1 MSHQQ
6 PAHDSGT
13 TPRRV
18 GVLHRTGAWCARHFV
33 IVIVLWV
40 AALAA
45 FQGLQHAFGGD
56 YSDNFAIPGTQ
67 SQDGL
72 DVLKAHDPA
81 AGGYGSQVVVHDADK
96 PLSGLSSQMSSTVA
110 SLQKLPDVLSVQNP
124 LTAQS
129 SAVGPVSGDG
139 KTAYITIRFSVQPS
153 TLGSGYLHGV
163 DSAVQPLRAAGAE
176 VEYGGSLGELARPA
190 ANDRI
195 SEAIGFG
202 VAVLVLLI
210 GFGSLLAALL
220 PLITALICV
229 VCGLG
234 LLGLLAAATTFATVS
249 PTLATMIGLGVGID
263 YALFLVTR
271 HRQNLMDG
279 EDPVAA
285 AGTATA
291 TSGRAVL
298 LSGCTVI
305 IALCGLWVSGIGF
318 IGKLGVAAAVTVV
331 TAVLGALTLVPAMLG
346 LIGRHID
353 RIHVRKPIAEVE
365 ADAEPAPATGPRTGS
380 GAGSASGGGATGPA
394 PAGESK
400 GADAGGDRPGAGSA
414 GDRAGAGSAGGAPG
428 PAPGRGAGQGPDAR
442 PVPGRVRTT
451 THGTWHRYAQRVE
464 RRPWWF
470 LAGGVVVLAVLAF
483 PVFFIQLGHIGD
495 GADPKSFTDR
505 RAYDLMSSAFGPGSN
520 GPLTLVVDQSK
531 VPQDDRS
538 SLESKVQ
545 QSLTKVPNAAV
556 ITPLTPT
563 QDGDV
568 LTATAYSA
576 AAPQDARTTSLAN
589 HLTDDVLP
597 DAVSGTA
604 ARTYVTGTTAAQVDF
619 LDIVASRLPL
629 IIAVVVGLA
638 FLVILAVFRGVLV
651 AVKAALLNVL
661 SIAASYGV
669 VVAVFQWG
677 WGGPALGVSGDVP
690 IESYVPM
697 MMFAIVFGLSM
708 DYEIFLLTRIH
719 EAWLATRDPR
729 ASVAHA
735 LEITARVITCAALIM
750 VSVFAAFI
758 LSDNIVV
765 KMLGLGLAVSV
776 LIDATVVRLLLVPA
790 VMTLLGRAAWW
801 TPRWLD
807 RILPHLDAEGSEDR
821 EPPAAPVRH

>member
-6 PAHDSGT
+6 PAHGSGT
-13 TPRRV
+13 PVRRA
-18 GVLHRTGAWCARHFV
+18 GVLQATGSWCARHFV
-33 IVIVLWV
+33 VVIVLWI
-40 AALAA
+40 AALVALQA
-45 FQGLQHAFGGD
+45 VQHAYGGD

-72 DVLKAHDPA
+72 DVLEKHAPS
-81 AGGYGSQVVVHDADK
+81 AGGYSSQVVVHDADK
-96 PLSGLSSQMSSTVA
+96 SLSGLSSQMSTVVG
-110 SLQKLPDVLSVQNP
+110 SLQKLPDVLSAQNP
-124 LTAQS
+124 LTAPS
-129 SAVGPVSGDG
+129 STGGPDVGPLSADG
-139 KTAYITIRFSVQPS
+139 KTAYITVRFSEQPS
-153 TLGSGYLHGV
+153 SLGSGYLDGV
-163 DSAVQPLRAAGAE
+163 DSAVRPLRSAGAA
-176 VEYGGSLGELARPA
+176 VEYGGSLGELARPK
-190 ANDRI
+190 ANDRV

-279 EDPVAA
+279 RDPVAA
-285 AGTATA
+285 AGAATA

-346 LIGRHID
+346 LTGRYID
-353 RIHVRKPIAEVE
+353 RIHVRKPVAEVE
-365 ADAEPAPATGPRTGS
+365 PGP
-380 GAGSASGGGATGPA
+380 
-394 PAGESK
+394 E
-400 GADAGGDRPGAGSA
+400 PGAG
-414 GDRAGAGSAGGAPG
+414 AGAEPGPDGSAR
-428 PAPGRGAGQGPDAR
+428 PGREPTTERGP
-442 PVPGRVRTT
+442 T

-470 LAGGVVVLAVLAF
+470 LAAGVVVLAVLAF
-483 PVFFIQLGHIGD
+483 PVLFIQLGHIGD
-495 GADPKSFTDR
+495 GADPRSFTDR

-520 GPLTLVVDQSK
+520 GPLTLVIDQSE
-531 VPQDDRS
+531 VPQSDRS
-538 SLESKVQ
+538 ALESQVQ
-545 QSLTKVPNAAV
+545 QSLAKVPDAAF
-556 ITPLTPT
+556 ITPLTAT

-568 LTATAYSA
+568 LTATAYSV
-576 AAPQDARTTSLAN
+576 AAPQDERTTSLVDR
-589 HLTDDVLP
+589 LSDDVLP
-597 DAVSGTA
+597 AAVHGTA
-604 ARTYVTGTTAAQVDF
+604 ADTYVTGTTAAQVDF
-619 LDIVASRLPL
+619 LDIVSSRLPL

-638 FLVILAVFRGVLV
+638 FLVILAVFRGLLV

-719 EAWLATRDPR
+719 EAWLATNDPR

-758 LSDNIVV
+758 ISDNIVV

-807 RILPHLDAEGSEDR
+807 RVLPHLDAEGSGTTGG
-821 EPPAAPVRH
+821 AKASGNT

>member
-1 MSHQQ
+1 MSRLR
-6 PAHDSGT
+6 PPGDSGT
-13 TPRRV
+13 AARRA
-18 GVLHRTGAWCARHFV
+18 GTLHRTGAWCARHFV
-33 IVIVLWV
+33 TVLVLWL

-45 FQGLQHAFGGD
+45 LQVLHHAYGGD
-56 YSDNFAIPGTQ
+56 YSDNFSISGTQ

-72 DVLKAHDPA
+72 DVLKAHAPS
-81 AGGYGSQVVVHDADK
+81 AGGYSSQVVVHDADK
-96 PLSGLSSQMSSTVA
+96 PLSGLSSQMSTTVA
-110 SLQKLPDVLSVQNP
+110 DLQKLPDVLSVQNP

-129 SAVGPVSGDG
+129 GSSGGGQNVGPLSTDG
-139 KTAYITIRFSVQPS
+139 RTAYITVRFSVQPS
-153 TLGSGYLHGV
+153 TLGAGYLDGV
-163 DSAVQPLRAAGAE
+163 DSAVKPLRSAGAE
-176 VEYGGSLGELARPA
+176 VEYGGPLGELARPP
-190 ANDRI
+190 ANDRV

-202 VAVLVLLI
+202 VAVVVLLV
-210 GFGSLLAALL
+210 GFGSLLAAVL
-220 PLITALICV
+220 PLVTALICV
-229 VCGLG
+229 VCGLA

-279 EDPVAA
+279 RDPVAA
-285 AGTATA
+285 AGAATA

-318 IGKLGVAAAVTVV
+318 IGKLGLAAAVTVV
-331 TAVLGALTLVPAMLG
+331 TAVLGALTLVPAVLG

-353 RIHVRKPIAEVE
+353 RIHVRRPIAEVE
-365 ADAEPAPATGPRTGS
+365 AAPDQETG
-380 GAGSASGGGATGPA
+380 
-394 PAGESK
+394 
-400 GADAGGDRPGAGSA
+400 
-414 GDRAGAGSAGGAPG
+414 
-428 PAPGRGAGQGPDAR
+428 Q
-442 PVPGRVRTT
+442 
-451 THGTWHRYAQRVE
+451 GTWHRYARRVE

-470 LAGGVVVLAVLAF
+470 LTGGVVALAVLAF
-483 PVFFIQLGHIGD
+483 PLLFIQLGHIGD

-520 GPLTLVVDQSK
+520 GPLTLVIDQTEVPQGDRSDLENQAKQVLAK
-531 VPQDDRS
+531 VPD
-538 SLESKVQ
+538 
-545 QSLTKVPNAAV
+545 AAV
-556 ITPLTPT
+556 ITPLTAT
-563 QDGDV
+563 SDGDV
-568 LTATAYSA
+568 LTATAYSV
-576 AAPQDARTTSLAN
+576 AAPQDERTTDLVN
-589 HLTDDVLP
+589 HLKDDVLP

-604 ARTYVTGTTAAQVDF
+604 AKGYVTGTTAAQVDF
-619 LDIVASRLPL
+619 LDIVSSRLPL

-651 AVKAALLNVL
+651 ALKAAVLNVL

-708 DYEIFLLTRIH
+708 DYEIFLLSRIH
-719 EAWLATRDPR
+719 EAWTATGDPR
-729 ASVAHA
+729 GSVAHA

-758 LSDNIVV
+758 ISDNIVV

-807 RILPHLDAEGSEDR
+807 RILPHLDPEGPEGR
-821 EPPAAPVRH
+821 EPSAAPVRH